1 HIMRSA
7 AIIQILQP
15 HFECE
20 FWTKNPEYVP
30 LIDFT
35 HASLIVEFKHD
46 DVVNEAHI
54 ISNCLASDDVI
65 LLLDGYKFN
74 TEYQSIIK
82 KAGINMVCI
91 DDIMQYHF
99 LADVII
105 NHAGGINRQSYS
117 CEPYT
122 NIFLGPEY
130 ALVKP
135 LFYSKAR
142 PERNLSEEKIFISLG
157 AADPKN
163 DTDKV
168 LQKLIRL
175 SRFEKIHIII
185 GAANQNFKE
194 LQLKY
199 ADHTSCIFHNN
210 LSGPSI
216 YRLMHSCSYA
226 VLTPSTICYEYM
238 SIGGIVYLYQIAE
251 NQRNIK
257 EYFIQ
262 EKMAFYFEEINNISL
277 REKQYSLEQQVH
289 IFDHKSPERILKI
302 FFDLA
307 EKF

>member
-1 HIMRSA
+1 MKVIFRADGNTATGLGHIMRSA

-30 LIDFT
+30 LSDFT
-35 HASLIVEFKHD
+35 HAPLIVEFNHD
-46 DVVNEAHI
+46 DVLNEAHI
-54 ISNCLASDDVI
+54 LSNSLSSDDVI

-74 TEYQSIIK
+74 TEYQRIIK
-82 KAGINMVCI
+82 KVGVKLVCI
-91 DDIMQYHF
+91 DDIIHYHF

-199 ADHTSCIFHNN
+199 ADHTSC
-210 LSGPSI
+210 
-216 YRLMHSCSYA
+216 
-226 VLTPSTICYEYM
+226 
-238 SIGGIVYLYQIAE
+238 
-251 NQRNIK
+251 
-257 EYFIQ
+257 
-262 EKMAFYFEEINNISL
+262 
-277 REKQYSLEQQVH
+277 
-289 IFDHKSPERILKI
+289 
-302 FFDLA
+302 FF
-307 EKF
+307 K